1 MNRIIVETTT
11 IADVPIIIVAPE
23 EAESCPIIFHVH
35 GFGGTKKAGV
45 AMGYRLA
52 AEGMVCVCVD
62 ADMHGDRLDPRL
74 TALLEG
80 AADYVY
86 PRDTGLD
93 SYFELHKI
101 VKRTGGDVGRLI
113 DHFAA
118 DPRVDT
124 GRVGVTGYSMG
135 GFTTYYTAAH
145 DPRVYAAA
153 ALISFPALAERWE
166 DVIAESASYEKW
178 ADAIASVEAE
188 TAERTAFIRAM
199 DPYEKLRD
207 FHPRPL
213 LMIQGDLDTDA
224 PKFYTV
230 KLYRELQ
237 PLYADHPDRLAL
249 HVYDHVA
256 HRVTGPMRDDVS
268 AWFKKHLRSRA

>member
-1 MNRIIVETTT
+1 MNQITVETTT

-23 EAESCPIIFHVH
+23 DAEGCPIVFHVH
-35 GFGGTKKAGV
+35 GFTGNKKAGV
-45 AMGYRLA
+45 ALGYRLA
-52 AEGMVCVCVD
+52 MEGMVCVCVD
-62 ADMHGDRLDPRL
+62 AYMHGDRLDPRL
-74 TALLEG
+74 TALLDG
-80 AADYVY
+80 SADYVY

-93 SYFELHKI
+93 IYFELHNI
-101 VKRTGGDVGRLI
+101 VKQTGDDVERLI
-113 DHFAA
+113 DRFAG

-145 DPRVYAAA
+145 NPRVQAAA
-153 ALISFPALAERWE
+153 ALISFPALTERWE
-166 DVIAESASYEKW
+166 DVIAESSSYEKW

-199 DPYEKLRD
+199 DPYAKLRD
-207 FHPRPL
+207 FYPRPL

-230 KLYRELQ
+230 KLYRELK
-237 PLYADHPDRLAL
+237 PIYAEHPERLAL
-249 HVYDHVA
+249 HVYDHIA
-256 HRVTGPMRDDVS
+256 HQVTNPMRDDVS
-268 AWFKKHLRSRA
+268 EWFKQHLLGKA